1 MRCTGKMCRDMCG
14 IGYDFAA
21 FRRRGGKKKDRRK
34 KDNRETHRVEGL
46 GGKEIYRDLKSR
58 KYSGGLE

>member
-34 KDNRETHRVEGL
+34 ETIKERHIGLRV
-46 GGKEIYRDLKSR
+46 
-58 KYSGGLE
+58 

>member
-1 MRCTGKMCRDMCG
+1 MCQDMCG

-21 FRRRGGKKKDRRK
+21 FRRRAGKKKDRRK
-34 KDNRETHRVEGL
+34 EKVNRETHRVEGL